1 MKDEKE
7 IKVKSLQKAL
17 EVLNCFID
25 RQPLGVTEI
34 SEQLGLYKSNV
45 HNILTTFKSMGYLEQ
60 DLETGRYRLGAA
72 IFSLSRA
79 LRENLTISKIVLP
92 YMQRIVKE
100 INETVYLSVPK
111 DDELIYLEAVYPVG
125 QFYSGGGPVT
135 GERAKL
141 FCTGAGKAIL
151 AQLSDSEVEYILSK
165 EMKKYTEYTIT
176 DKAQL
181 WDEVEKARKDGYGI
195 DNMELIMGVK
205 CIGIAILNP
214 KGKVECGI
222 SVSAPS
228 LRMEPERI
236 KEIAAI
242 LKRYAHEIEKMM

>member
-45 HNILTTFKSMGYLEQ
+45 HNILITFKSMGYLEQ
-60 DLETGRYRLGAA
+60 DAETGRYRLGTA

-79 LRENLTISKIVLP
+79 LRENMTISKLVLP

-111 DDELIYLEAVYPVG
+111 DDELIYLEAVYPAG
-125 QFYSGGGPVT
+125 QLYSGGGPVT

-151 AQLSDSEVEYILSK
+151 AQMSNQEIEHVLNQELI
-165 EMKKYTEYTIT
+165 KYTEYTIT
-176 DKAQL
+176 DKTQL
-181 WDEVEKARKDGYGI
+181 LDEIEKTRKEGYGV

-205 CIGIAILNP
+205 CIGTAVLNP

-242 LKRYAHEIEKMM
+242 LKRYTCEIEKMM